1 MSDDRD
7 DLLRVDGTGTVHPV
21 GRGASQL
28 LRPRAG
34 EWRLIRTPKELIIA
48 RSTTAG
54 DAVLKLAGEIRS
66 PGALSDIVSLAAQSQ
81 WSGELILLTETGT
94 RSFYF
99 DHGTVIGASTSVPEE
114 RLGETMYRFG
124 VITREQLERV
134 ILASTETGKRLG
146 ETAIDLGIVPA
157 EQLYAMMARQ
167 VEEVFY
173 SAVHVSEGSF
183 YFFDR
188 FDEKNILRRHNL
200 NAGGLLIEAA
210 RRMDE
215 MRFFREKIPNDGYIP
230 VPLPGKKPPDDE
242 FAAVFAKM
250 DGTRSIAD
258 IGRAIGQLEFEV
270 TRAAFQLV
278 SSGCVFVVAPRP
290 RGPEA
295 IVETFNPALVLIHE
309 RCDAV
314 SKGAELR
321 EGLSRFATGGGIYD
335 PLFMGAGPL
344 PDGSLRPGRI
354 ASNIAALAG
363 EEPDGWLVGLMNDYV
378 GFALFQ
384 TEALLPRDEQSTL
397 MAHVME
403 IVKPVRPLL
412 EQQPF
417 SRGQSLPPSS
427 PSGFAGLDL
436 GRGSQNDPFPAE

>member
-21 GRGASQL
+21 GRGASQQ

-34 EWRLIRTPKELIIA
+34 EWRILRSPKDLIIA
-48 RSTTAG
+48 RSVTAG
-54 DAVLKLAGEIRS
+54 DAVLKLAGEIRT
-66 PGALSDIVSLAAQSQ
+66 PGALSDIVALAAQSQ
-81 WSGELILLTETGT
+81 WRGELVILTELGT

-99 DHGTVIGASTSVPEE
+99 ERGVVLGASTTVPEE

-124 VITREQLERV
+124 VISREQLEKIV
-134 ILASTETGKRLG
+134 AVSTETGKRLG

-157 EQLYAMMARQ
+157 DKLYAMMARQ

-188 FDEKNILRRHNL
+188 FDEKNIIRRHNL
-200 NAGGLLIEAA
+200 NASGLLIEAA

-215 MRFFREKIPNDGYIP
+215 MRFFRDKIPNDGYIP
-230 VPLPGKKPPDDE
+230 VPVPSTRPPDDLVE
-242 FAAVFAKM
+242 IFGKI
-250 DGTRSIAD
+250 DGTRSVAD

-270 TRAAFQLV
+270 TRAVFQLV
-278 SSGCVFVVAPRP
+278 TSGCCFVVAPRP

-295 IVETFNPALVLIHE
+295 IVETFNPALAVIHE
-309 RCDAV
+309 KSDAV
-314 SKGAELR
+314 GKGTELR
-321 EGLSRFATGGGIYD
+321 DGLANFATGGGIYD
-335 PLFMGAGPL
+335 PLFMGAGPM
-344 PDGSLRPGRI
+344 PDGTLKPNRI

-363 EEPDGWLVGLMNDYV
+363 EDPDAWLVGLMNDYV

-384 TEALLPRDEQSTL
+384 AESLLPRDQQAGLTAE
-397 MAHVME
+397 VME
-403 IVKPVRPLL
+403 FLKPVRPLL
-412 EQQPF
+412 EGQPF
-417 SRGQSLPPSS
+417 SRGQPSFHPPSMR
-427 PSGFAGLDL
+427 PMAGSISDQLK
-436 GRGSQNDPFPAE
+436 FP

>member
-1 MSDDRD
+1 MSDRD

-21 GRGASQL
+21 GRVASQL

-34 EWRLIRTPKELIIA
+34 EWRIIPAPRELIIA
-48 RSTTAG
+48 RSMSGG
-54 DAVLKLAGEIRS
+54 DAVLKLAGEIRT

-81 WSGELILLTETGT
+81 WTGELIILAEVGT

-99 DHGTVIGASTSVPEE
+99 DHGTVIHASTTVVEE
-114 RLGETMYRFG
+114 RLGETLYRFG
-124 VITREQLERV
+124 VITREELEKIIKV
-134 ILASTETGKRLG
+134 STDTGKRLG

-157 EQLYAMMARQ
+157 DRLFAMMARQ

-173 SAVHVSEGSF
+173 AAVHVSEGAF

-188 FDEKNILRRHNL
+188 FDEKNIIRRHNL

-230 VPLPGKKPPDDE
+230 VPVPGKKPPDDLIDM
-242 FAAVFAKM
+242 FSKI
-250 DGTRSIAD
+250 DGARSIAD
-258 IGRAIGQLEFEV
+258 IGRALGQLEFEA
-270 TRAAFQLV
+270 TRGAFQLV

-295 IVETFNPALVLIHE
+295 IVETFNPALAAIHE
-309 RCDAV
+309 RCDGAG
-314 SKGAELR
+314 KGGELR
-321 EGLSRFATGGGIYD
+321 DGLSRFATGGGIYD

-344 PDGSLRPGRI
+344 ADGTLKPNRI
-354 ASNIAALAG
+354 ANNIAALAG
-363 EEPDGWLVGLMNDYV
+363 EDPDAWLVGLMNDYV

-384 TEALLPRDEQSTL
+384 AESLLAREQQASL
-397 MAHVME
+397 MAQVMD
-403 IVKPVRPLL
+403 ILKPVRPLL
-412 EQQPF
+412 EAPF
-417 SRGQSLPPSS
+417 SRG
-427 PSGFAGLDL
+427 A
-436 GRGSQNDPFPAE
+436 A